1 MEGFMSIFSNI
12 ACCLNVSENSDDVAQ
27 YAKDLAIQNGAK
39 LILIYVGNY
48 SGSDY
53 KILDQ
58 SNLGDLIEEQ
68 ERSRQE
74 ALEKYVRDNF
84 KGIETTVVMT
94 EGDPNKELLEVID
107 KYCADLAVIGSVA
120 SRNLFGFIKQM
131 TAKSLIERTR
141 IPVMI
146 IPSDFSL
153 ECVPD
158 PD

>member
-1 MEGFMSIFSNI
+1 MMSIFSNI

-27 YAKDLAIQNGAK
+27 YAKDLAMQNGAK

-53 KILDQ
+53 KILDE
-58 SNLGDLIEEQ
+58 SNLGYLIEENNKKKN
-68 ERSRQE
+68 E
-74 ALEKYVRDNF
+74 ALEKYVKDNF
-84 KGIETTVVMT
+84 QGIDTTLVVT
-94 EGDPNKELLEVID
+94 EGDPNKEMLEIID

-120 SRNLFGFIKQM
+120 SKNLFGFITQM
-131 TAKSLIERTR
+131 TSKTLIERTR

-153 ECVPD
+153 ECVPEEEI
-158 PD
+158 

>member
-1 MEGFMSIFSNI
+1 MMSIFSNI

-27 YAKDLAIQNGAK
+27 YAKDLAMQNGAK

-53 KILDQ
+53 KILDE
-58 SNLGDLIEEQ
+58 SNLGYLIEENNKKKN
-68 ERSRQE
+68 E
-74 ALEKYVRDNF
+74 ALEKYVKDNF
-84 KGIETTVVMT
+84 QGIDTTLVVT
-94 EGDPNKELLEVID
+94 EGDPNKEMLEIID

-120 SRNLFGFIKQM
+120 SKNLFVFITQM
-131 TAKSLIERTR
+131 TSKTLIERTR

-153 ECVPD
+153 ECVPEEEI
-158 PD
+158 

>member
-1 MEGFMSIFSNI
+1 MMSIFSNI

-27 YAKDLAIQNGAK
+27 YAKDLAVQNGAK

-53 KILDQ
+53 KILDE
-58 SNLGDLIEEQ
+58 SNLGYLIEENNKKKN
-68 ERSRQE
+68 E
-74 ALEKYVRDNF
+74 ALEKYVKDNF
-84 KGIETTVVMT
+84 QGIDTTLVVT
-94 EGDPNKELLEVID
+94 EGDPNKEMLEIID

-120 SRNLFGFIKQM
+120 SKNLFGFITQM
-131 TAKSLIERTR
+131 TSKTLIERTR

-153 ECVPD
+153 ECVPEEEI
-158 PD
+158 

>member
-1 MEGFMSIFSNI
+1 MMSIFSNI

-27 YAKDLAIQNGAK
+27 YAKDLAMQNGAK

-53 KILDQ
+53 KILDR
-58 SNLGDLIEEQ
+58 SNLGYLIEEN
-68 ERSRQE
+68 SKKKNE
-74 ALEKYVRDNF
+74 ALEKYVKDNF
-84 KGIETTVVMT
+84 QGIDTTLVVT
-94 EGDPNKELLEVID
+94 EGDPNKEMLEIID

-120 SRNLFGFIKQM
+120 SKNLFGFITQM
-131 TAKSLIERTR
+131 TSKTLIERTR

-153 ECVPD
+153 ECVPEED
-158 PD
+158 A

>member
-1 MEGFMSIFSNI
+1 MMSIFSNI

-27 YAKDLAIQNGAK
+27 YAKDLAMQNGAK

-53 KILDQ
+53 KILDE
-58 SNLGDLIEEQ
+58 SNLGYLIEENNKKKN
-68 ERSRQE
+68 E
-74 ALEKYVRDNF
+74 ALEKYVKDNF
-84 KGIETTVVMT
+84 QGIDTTLVVT
-94 EGDPNKELLEVID
+94 EGDPNKELLEIID

-120 SRNLFGFIKQM
+120 SKNLFGFITQM
-131 TAKSLIERTR
+131 TSKTLIERTR

-153 ECVPD
+153 ECVPEEEI
-158 PD
+158 